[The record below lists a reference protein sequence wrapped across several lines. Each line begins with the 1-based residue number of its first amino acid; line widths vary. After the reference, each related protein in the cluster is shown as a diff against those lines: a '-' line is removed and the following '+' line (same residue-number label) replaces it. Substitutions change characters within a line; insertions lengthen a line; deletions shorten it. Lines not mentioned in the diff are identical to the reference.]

1 MSMRMTRPTSQPR
14 PRRPPS
20 QSRSCAIKVLAEEP
34 RRGDSAAQQF
44 QQQRERPMDFNMSDR
59 QKEWLG
65 RVDSFMTKHVRPAVP
80 IYQKQD
86 EEGERWKVIPIVE
99 ELKKKARAEGLWNM
113 FMPPSSHED
122 DEFRG
127 AGLTNLE
134 YAPLAEQMGHIGW
147 ASEVFNC
154 SAPDTGNMEVLM
166 RYGTREHKKK
176 WLRPLMDGEI
186 RSAFLMTEPA
196 VGSSDATNIET
207 SIKRDGDHYVI
218 NGRKWWSSGVGAP
231 RCQVAI
237 VMA

>member
-1 MSMRMTRPTSQPR
+1 
-14 PRRPPS
+14 
-20 QSRSCAIKVLAEEP
+20 
-34 RRGDSAAQQF
+34 
-44 QQQRERPMDFNMSDR
+44 MDFNMSDR
-59 QKEWLG
+59 QREWLN
-65 RVDSFMTKHVRPAVP
+65 RVESFMHKHVRPAVP
-80 IYQKQD
+80 VYNQQD
-86 EEGERWKVIPIVE
+86 AEGERWKAIPVLE

-127 AGLTNLE
+127 AGLSNLE

-166 RYGTREHKKK
+166 RYGSKEHKKK

-196 VGSSDATNIET
+196 VASSDATT
-207 SIKRDGDHYVI
+207 SKPASSATAII
-218 NGRKWWSSGVGAP
+218 TSSTAANGGRRAS
-231 RCQVAI
+231 AI
-237 VMA
+237 PAAESRS